1 MRVPGWPGPVFF
13 AALSAGSWEK
23 WADVHIDFGA
33 ELYAAWRLA
42 EGEALYRDIAYR
54 HGPLPHHLNA
64 LWFTL
69 FGVSIRTLALCNLA
83 ILAAIA
89 ALQWALFRRA
99 CGPWIA
105 SAVTAVL
112 LGSLPSAST
121 SRSRTTTSSRR
132 TITTRPTAWPWA
144 WRWSPPSAPPDAP
157 GPGATSPGT
166 ASPDCVWA
174 APS

>member
-42 EGEALYRDIAYR
+42 EGEALYRNIAYR

-69 FGVSIRTLALCNLA
+69 FGVS
-83 ILAAIA
+83 
-89 ALQWALFRRA
+89 
-99 CGPWIA
+99 
-105 SAVTAVL
+105 
-112 LGSLPSAST
+112 
-121 SRSRTTTSSRR
+121 
-132 TITTRPTAWPWA
+132 
-144 WRWSPPSAPPDAP
+144 SPPSAPPGAP